1 MSSVA
6 KLSCFGDPR
15 LVLLDGVR
23 ETDEKQIRKEDKAGT
38 PHIDS
43 QGTQGCCSRHASATT
58 NHLDGSLPAPATSLW
73 PATPC
78 DLGTSNDAARRTTA
92 R

>member
-1 MSSVA
+1 MCSVA
-6 KLSCFGDPR
+6 KLLCFGDPR

-23 ETDEKQIRKEDKAGT
+23 ERDEKQIRREDKAGT
-38 PHIDS
+38 PHVDS
-43 QGTQGCCSRHASATT
+43 QGCCSRHAPATT

-78 DLGTSNDAARRTTA
+78 DLGASNDAARRTTA